1 MLPNQGRTKEELL
14 AHMSKLRERDVKWR
28 DGRVFSLVF
37 YAGEDVLSLL
47 HEASSMFF
55 SENALNPTAFPSLR
69 QMETETTQMV
79 ATLLHGDADTAGSLT
94 SGGTESILM
103 AVKSARDWARRKQGA
118 QPASSARSNLVMPNS
133 AHPAFVK
140 AGHYLD
146 VDVRIVQVAD
156 DGRADVAAMAAAID
170 ANTVLL
176 VGSAPSYPH
185 GLLDPIEALAAVALE
200 RDVLFHV
207 DACVGGLMLP
217 FVERLGHAVP
227 RWDFRVPG
235 VTSISADLHKY
246 GYAAKGASTV
256 TYRTREL
263 RKAQFEVHVD
273 WSGGIWASPSAAGT
287 RPGGPIAAA
296 WAVWN
301 YLGEEGYLRLAAA
314 TLGATHALQAGVRS
328 IPGLRVVGEPEM
340 TVFAIGSDEL
350 DLYAIADR
358 MQELGWMLDRQHKP
372 PTLHLTVMPAH
383 APHVDAIIAAL
394 RESVEA
400 VRGKGTSA
408 EGTAAM
414 YGMLGSMPDRALVGN
429 FVLDLL
435 DGFDRRA

>member
-1 MLPNQGRTKEELL
+1 MLPKQGRSKEALI
-14 AHMSKLRERDVKWR
+14 AQMGTLRARDVNWR
-28 DGRVFSLVF
+28 DGKVFSLVF
-37 YAGEDVLSLL
+37 YAGADVLELL

-79 ATLLHGDADTAGSLT
+79 AALLHGGADAAGSMT
-94 SGGTESILM
+94 AGGTESILM
-103 AVKSARDWARRKQGA
+103 AVKTARDWARKKNPSLGR
-118 QPASSARSNLVMPNS
+118 PNLVMPNS

-146 VDVRIVQVAD
+146 VDMRIVQVAD
-156 DGRADVAAMAAAID
+156 NGRADVAAMEAAID

-185 GLLDPIEALAAVALE
+185 GLLDPIEALAKVAVAKG
-200 RDVLFHV
+200 VLFHV

-217 FVERLGHAVP
+217 FVEKLGHAVP
-227 RWDFRVPG
+227 PWDFRVPG

-246 GYAAKGASTV
+246 GYAAKGASTI
-256 TYRTREL
+256 TYSTREL

-273 WSGGIWASPSAAGT
+273 WSGGIWASPSATGT

-301 YLGEEGYLRLAAA
+301 YLGEEGYLRLARTA
-314 TLGATHALQAGVRS
+314 LDATHALQAGVRS

-350 DLYAIADR
+350 DLYALADR
-358 MQELGWMLDRQHKP
+358 MQERGWMLDRQHKP
-372 PTLHLTVMPAH
+372 ATLHLTVTPAH
-383 APHVDAIIAAL
+383 AAHVDAIVAAL
-394 RESVEA
+394 RESADEI
-400 VRGKGTSA
+400 RGKTDSG

-435 DGFDRRA
+435 DGFDRRS

>member
-1 MLPNQGRTKEELL
+1 
-14 AHMSKLRERDVKWR
+14 MSKLRERDVNWR
-28 DGRVFSLVF
+28 DGKVFSLGF
-37 YAGEDVLSLL
+37 FAGDDVLSLA

-79 ATLLHGDADTAGSLT
+79 AALLHGEPDTAGSLT

-103 AVKSARDWARRKQGA
+103 AVKTARDWARKKN
-118 QPASSARSNLVMPNS
+118 ASSAGGGRANLVMPNS

-146 VDVRIVQVAD
+146 VDVRIVQVDAN
-156 DGRADVAAMAAAID
+156 GRADVAAMEAAID
-170 ANTVLL
+170 ENTVLL

-185 GLLDPIEALAAVALE
+185 GLLDPIEALGAVAV
-200 RDVLFHV
+200 RRAVLFHV

-217 FVERLGHAVP
+217 FVEKLGHAVP
-227 RWDFRVPG
+227 RWDFRVAG

-246 GYAAKGASTV
+246 GYAAKGASTI

-301 YLGEEGYLRLAAA
+301 YLGEEGYLRLAKAA
-314 TLGATHALQAGVRS
+314 LAATHALQEGVRS

-358 MQELGWMLDRQHKP
+358 MQERGWMLDRQHKP
-372 PTLHLTVMPAH
+372 ATLHLTVTPAH
-383 APHVDAIIAAL
+383 VPHVEAIVAAL
-394 RESVEA
+394 RESAEA
-400 VRGKGTSA
+400 VRGKGDGG

>member
-1 MLPNQGRTKEELL
+1 MLAKQGRSKEELL
-14 AHMSKLRERDVKWR
+14 AHMGTLRARDVNWR
-28 DGRVFSLVF
+28 DGKVFSLVF

-79 ATLLHGDADTAGSLT
+79 ASLLNGGPDAAGSMT

-103 AVKSARDWARRKQGA
+103 AVKTARDWARKKNAALGR
-118 QPASSARSNLVMPNS
+118 PNLVMANS

-146 VDVRIVQVAD
+146 VDVRIVQVAEN
-156 DGRADVAAMAAAID
+156 GRADVAAMEASVD
-170 ANTVLL
+170 TNTVLI

-185 GLLDPIEALAAVALE
+185 GLMDPIEALAKVAVE
-200 RDVLFHV
+200 KDVLFHV

-217 FVERLGHAVP
+217 FVEKLGHAVP

-256 TYRTREL
+256 TYSTREL

-301 YLGEEGYLRLAAA
+301 YLGEEGYLRLAKA
-314 TLGATHALQAGVRS
+314 TLDATHALQAGVRS
-328 IPGLRVVGEPEM
+328 IPGLRVIGEPEM
-340 TVFAIGSDEL
+340 TVFAIGSDDI
-350 DLYAIADR
+350 DLYALADA
-358 MQELGWMLDRQHKP
+358 MQERGWMLDRQHKP
-372 PTLHLTVMPAH
+372 VTLHLTVMPSH
-383 APHVDAIIAAL
+383 APHTTAIVHAL
-394 RESVEA
+394 RESADA
-400 VRGKGTSA
+400 VRGKPDKG

-435 DGFDRRA
+435 DGFDRRS